1 MLLTGTFTRAVDD
14 KQRIAL
20 PKRLREA
27 LEQVGPQ
34 GRETPALF
42 LTPGTDNSLALYTED
57 SLTALARRLADASP
71 TRQDVRAF
79 NRLFYARA
87 ERLELDEQGRFRIPP
102 SLAQLAS
109 LGKEVVV
116 VGVQDHLEI
125 WDKDKWDAYLASQA
139 SQYDQVAEQ
148 AFSPQV

>member
-20 PKRLREA
+20 PKRLRET
-27 LEQVGPQ
+27 LEQVGSQ
-34 GRETPALF
+34 GSELPPLF
-42 LTPGTDNSLALYTED
+42 LTPGTDSSLALYTED

-102 SLAQLAS
+102 SLAQLAN

-125 WDKDKWDAYLASQA
+125 WDKSKWDAYLASQV
-139 SQYDQVAEQ
+139 SQYDQIAEQ
-148 AFSPQV
+148 AFSKND